1 MATERQDFTFQAT
14 GRYFALTQR
23 GLPDIT
29 AVELEE
35 LGGKECKVSYNGV
48 YFSADME
55 ALYRINHMVK
65 TASRILAPL
74 VSFKVH
80 NEKELYKRCFSIEW
94 ERFMTPSRTFSISS
108 SVSGSKISHSKFAAL
123 KMKDAIADR
132 LREKFGSRPDVDTV
146 NPDIPL
152 NLNIRNN
159 YCTLSFDTSG
169 ESLHRRGYRV
179 NAESAPLHETLAA
192 AIIRISG
199 WDGRVPLYDPMAGS
213 GTILGEAA
221 LRAGN
226 RPSSVKER
234 SFGFFHLPGFNKEIW
249 EKVKKKSAEGTRDI
263 TEGLISGS
271 DINKVHVK
279 AARQNMN
286 EIPGGEN
293 IKIIRSDF
301 RDIDSITDAC
311 IISNLPYGQRLGNV
325 EEAEKLY
332 TEFGDFLKHKC
343 KGSRAFLLCGSTAL
357 VKKIG
362 LRTTR
367 KIPLFN
373 GPIETRLI
381 ELELY

>member
-1 MATERQDFTFQAT
+1 MATIEREFIFQAT
-14 GRYFALTQR
+14 GRYFALTQK
-23 GLPDIT
+23 GLSDIT
-29 AVELEE
+29 AGELEE
-35 LGGKECKVSYNGV
+35 LGGRECKTSYNGV
-48 YFSADME
+48 YFSADRE
-55 ALYRINHMVK
+55 TLYRINHMVK

-80 NEKELYKRCFSIEW
+80 NEKELYKKCFSMEW
-94 ERFMTPSRTFSISS
+94 ERFMTPVKTFSISS
-108 SVSGSKISHSKFAAL
+108 SVSGSRISHSKFAAL

-132 LREKFGSRPDVDTV
+132 LREKFGNRPDVDTLH
-146 NPDIPL
+146 PDIPL

-159 YCTLSFDTSG
+159 FCTLSFDTSG

-179 NAESAPLHETLAA
+179 NAVSAPLHETLAA
-192 AIIRISG
+192 AILRISG
-199 WDGRVPLYDPMAGS
+199 WDGSVPLYDPMAGS

-221 LRAGN
+221 LKAGN

-234 SFGFFHLPGFNKEIW
+234 SYGFCHMPGYRREIW
-249 EKVKKKSAEGTRDI
+249 EKVKKECAAGIRDI
-263 TEGLISGS
+263 PEGLISGS
-271 DINKVHVK
+271 DIDRVHVK

-286 EIPGGEN
+286 EIPGGSN

-301 RDIDSITDAC
+301 RDLDSISNSF
-311 IISNLPYGQRLGNV
+311 IISNLPYGRRLGDV
-325 EEAEKLY
+325 EEAGKLY
-332 TEFGDFLKHKC
+332 TEFGNFLKHKC
-343 KGSRAFLLCGSTAL
+343 RGSRAFLLCGSTAL

-362 LRTTR
+362 LRTSR